1 MKDNKPAEV
10 FPPGEFL
17 KEELE
22 TRGWTQTDLAEIL
35 GRPVRVVNEIIS
47 GKRGI
52 SPETAK
58 GLGDALGTSPQFW
71 LNLESAYQLSRIGHY
86 DDTVARRSRLRDKA
100 PIRELVRRHWIEHSD
115 NVAVLEQR
123 VLEFFGIDSLEDEP
137 TWAYAARKSTPY
149 DVDTT
154 PAQAAW
160 LCRARQL
167 APMAPARSFSPN
179 KLNALIPK
187 LRNLLHSAEEIRRVP
202 ALFAEAGIRFLVI
215 EPLPRTRI
223 DGASFGLEKT
233 SPVIVLSLRYDRID
247 YFWYTLMHELGHIKD
262 RIYLKDAPSLDVD
275 MDAKQKPEDE
285 KPGDEKRADQFAAET
300 LIPQGGLD
308 DFVLRVGPLYSA
320 RKIRGFASRM
330 NVHPG
335 IIVGQLQYR
344 GEITYAQHRKMLSP
358 VRHIITQVALTDGWG
373 STLPTGL

>member
-1 MKDNKPAEV
+1 MKNNKPAEV

-22 TRGWTQTDLAEIL
+22 ARGWTQTDLAEIL
-35 GRPVRVVNEIIS
+35 GRPVRLVNEIIS

-58 GLGDALGTSPQFW
+58 GLGDALGTSPQLW
-71 LNLESAYQLSRIGHY
+71 LNLESAYQLSRISHY
-86 DDTVARRSRLRDKA
+86 DDTVARRSRLRSKA
-100 PIRELVRRHWIEHSD
+100 PIREMVRRHWIEHSD

-123 VLEFFGIDSLEDEP
+123 ILEFFQIGNLEDEP
-137 TWAYAARKSTPY
+137 KWAYAARKSTPY

-167 APMAPARSFSPN
+167 APASPASSFSLN
-179 KLNALIPK
+179 RLNALIAK
-187 LRNLLHSAEEIRRVP
+187 LRNLLHSAEEIRHVP
-202 ALFAEAGIRFLVI
+202 ALLAEAGVRFLVI

-223 DGASFGLEKT
+223 DGACFGLGKT

-262 RIYLKDAPSLDVD
+262 GAYRKDAPSLDID
-275 MDAKQKPEDE
+275 IDAQQKPDDE
-285 KPGDEKRADQFAAET
+285 KGADQFAAEA
-300 LIPQGGLD
+300 LIPQDALD
-308 DFVLRVGPLYSA
+308 DFVLRVRPLYST
-320 RKIRGFASRM
+320 RKIEGFASRM
-330 NVHPG
+330 KVHPG

-344 GEITYAQHRKMLSP
+344 GEISYAQHRKMLSP
-358 VRHIITQVALTDGWG
+358 VRHIIIQVALTDGWG
-373 STLPTGL
+373 STLPTDL

>member
-1 MKDNKPAEV
+1 MKDNRPAEV

-35 GRPVRVVNEIIS
+35 GRPVRLVNEIIC

-52 SPETAK
+52 SPETAQ
-58 GLGDALGTSPQFW
+58 GLGDALSTSPQFW
-71 LNLESAYQLSRIGHY
+71 LNLESAYQLSRVPAY
-86 DDTVARRSRLRDKA
+86 DDTIVRRSRLRSKA
-100 PIRELVRRHWIEHSD
+100 PIREMVRRHWIEHSD

-123 VLEFFGIDSLEDEP
+123 VLDFFQIKSLEDEP
-137 TWAYAARKSTPY
+137 AWAYAARKSTPY
-149 DVDTT
+149 VATT

-167 APMAPARSFSPN
+167 APAISVSSFSPN
-179 KLNALIPK
+179 KLNDLIPK
-187 LRNLLHSAEEIRRVP
+187 LGGLLHSAEEIRHVP
-202 ALFAEAGIRFLVI
+202 ARLAEAGIRFLVI

-223 DGASFGLEKT
+223 DGACFGLSKT

-262 RIYLKDAPSLDVD
+262 GVYRKNAPSLDID
-275 MDAKQKPEDE
+275 IDAQQKPDE
-285 KPGDEKRADQFAAET
+285 EKAADEFAAEA
-300 LIPQGGLD
+300 LIPQDALD
-308 DFVLRVGPLYSA
+308 DFILRVRPLYST
-320 RKIRGFASRM
+320 RKIEGFASRIK
-330 NVHPG
+330 VHPG

-344 GEITYAQHRKMLSP
+344 SEISYAQHRKVLSP
-358 VRHIITQVALTDGWG
+358 VRHIIIQVALTDGWG
-373 STLPTGL
+373 STLPTDL